1 MMMEGQPVRLTIR
14 PPVAGVS
21 AVGISTR
28 RRPVISWMPGLK
40 ALKVADVDWTC
51 PGRRVLRG

>member
-1 MMMEGQPVRLTIR
+1 MGGQPVRLTIR

-28 RRPVISWMPGLK
+28 RRPVISWMPGLN
-40 ALKVADVDWTC
+40 ALKVAEADWTC
-51 PGRRVLRG
+51 PARRVLRG